1 MQPRRYKLGVVAIHP
16 IQYQAGLWRTL
27 SKHPRLDVNV
37 IYLDTVGIDGS
48 VDPTMNAAMKWD
60 VPLLDGHKSEFVP
73 NLSPRRYTPIV
84 HRINPKLPAAVR
96 KGNYDAVI
104 VHGYLSISN
113 WFLLREAKRLSLPLI
128 YRGEGSMRGGD
139 RNDNFF
145 VNALK
150 YPLNRYFLNQCMLI
164 AHSSNDNRE
173 YQLSRG
179 APEERLFP
187 MPCAVDN
194 DTLAEMAKPADPAA
208 FRARHGI
215 PADVRL
221 VINVGRFSE
230 NKRTRDCIEA
240 FVKGRLANAPDIHLI
255 LAGDGPLRSKLEAYT
270 TDLGL
275 ADRVHFLGFL
285 SQHEMVEAVVASELF
300 AICSSHGDPSPK
312 ALAEAL
318 ALGKPAVCSEGI
330 GTCRDVIEDGTNG
343 YVVPSMDPAALAE
356 GIAQV
361 LFAPDSERE
370 AMSAHSKRMARRDDF
385 QAGVDS
391 LVTHLDRCLGSAVAT
406 RAAP

>member
-1 MQPRRYKLGVVAIHP
+1 M
-16 IQYQAGLWRTL
+16 
-27 SKHPRLDVNV
+27 
-37 IYLDTVGIDGS
+37 
-48 VDPTMNAAMKWD
+48 
-60 VPLLDGHKSEFVP
+60 
-73 NLSPRRYTPIV
+73 
-84 HRINPKLPAAVR
+84 
-96 KGNYDAVI
+96 
-104 VHGYLSISN
+104 
-113 WFLLREAKRLSLPLI
+113 
-128 YRGEGSMRGGD
+128 
-139 RNDNFF
+139 
-145 VNALK
+145 
-150 YPLNRYFLNQCMLI
+150 
-164 AHSSNDNRE
+164 
-173 YQLSRG
+173 
-179 APEERLFP
+179 
-187 MPCAVDN
+187 
-194 DTLAEMAKPADPAA
+194 
-208 FRARHGI
+208 
-215 PADVRL
+215 
-221 VINVGRFSE
+221 
-230 NKRTRDCIEA
+230 
-240 FVKGRLANAPDIHLI
+240 KGRLANAPDIHLI